1 MSIFKILKK
10 IPHYETP
17 LRQHRLPA
25 EAAKTAPAG
34 RFSGIL
40 CSVTDRLAKYL
51 PKIGS
56 PAERATLQGS
66 QSVAVMRVMQQ
77 VSLGIRFRSL
87 RGSELSETVRSRR
100 QVVRSSSRLLS
111 LLAS

>member
-1 MSIFKILKK
+1 MTRKIG
-10 IPHYETP
+10 
-17 LRQHRLPA
+17 
-25 EAAKTAPAG
+25 AG
-34 RFSGIL
+34 RPLFWYS

-66 QSVAVMRVMQQ
+66 ESVAVMRVMQQ

-87 RGSELSETVRSRR
+87 RGSELPETVRSRR